1 MAEVN
6 NGGAGGAGGA
16 GGTGTASGTG
26 FITDLIKN
34 YGAFADKSHG
44 ARDTFLKAAAENGDD
59 TKSTLELLNN
69 QQTESRVTGI
79 YVNVVSKQ
87 DEMMRKSIDAMR
99 G

>member
-1 MAEVN
+1 MADN
-6 NGGAGGAGGA
+6 TIPPAGGGAGSAG
-16 GGTGTASGTG
+16 GTG
-26 FITDLIKN
+26 FITDLINN
-34 YGAFADKSHG
+34 YGKFADTSHV
-44 ARDTFLKAAAENGDD
+44 AREKLLKAAAENGDD